1 MKLDIPFYKQD
12 RTYTCG
18 PVALQMAAAFLGK
31 HASERDLARMAH
43 TNATEGT
50 AHAGMIAAARAEGLY
65 CYVNEGSSLEEITQ
79 FLRLGIPIIV
89 DYTEPSGEE
98 GHYAVVAG
106 RDDGKLVLNDPWNG
120 KDFKISE
127 KEFLARWHDKH
138 PSGFL
143 CERWMM
149 ALSREA
155 FPTGK
160 QYVPTP
166 REAGGSAPLRE
177 GKHDML

>member
-1 MKLDIPFYKQD
+1 MKIDIPFYKQD
-12 RTYTCG
+12 TAYTCG

-31 HASERDLARMAH
+31 HASERNLARIAH
-43 TNATEGT
+43 TVAKKGT

-79 FLRLGIPIIV
+79 FLRLGIPVIV

-106 RDDGKLVLNDPWNG
+106 RNHGELLLNDPWNG

-138 PSGFL
+138 PSGFS

-155 FPTGK
+155 FSTGK

-166 REAGGSAPLRE
+166 QEAEKTAPPRKR
-177 GKHDML
+177 KHGML